1 MALDPA
7 LESTYRVGQV
17 VTYDGSTYLVI
28 SEPPAGAPDTSPN
41 YILLAAAGET
51 GATEAEPQEQQEQ
64 VPRAQ
69 PVRQD
74 RVRLSHLHQF
84 YLSH

>member
-7 LESTYRVGQV
+7 LESTFRVGQV

-51 GATEAEPQEQQEQ
+51 GATGAEPQEQQEQ
-64 VPRAQ
+64 GLQ
-69 PVRQD
+69 VRQD
-74 RVRLSHLHQF
+74 RVRLSHLHQV
-84 YLSH
+84 LV